1 MDFKKSVKTYFQKYA
16 TFNGRASRSEFWYF
30 WLLTF
35 AVYAI
40 VLILSNTILL
50 ILYNIVPTAD
60 VSIGLIV
67 VLGVFFLATLIPLIA
82 VTARRLHDVN
92 KSGWFQIIP
101 LPFLLFTDLLFLA
114 GVVFPKIPPVLIGV
128 GLYIYLIVLY
138 CSEGGKKNNRFGKS
152 INLRKKG

>member
-101 LPFLLFTDLLFLA
+101 LPFLLLS
-114 GVVFPKIPPVLIGV
+114 GVVLPKIPSALMGM

-138 CSEGGKKNNRFGKS
+138 LSVGGKKNNRFGKG
-152 INLRKKG
+152 INLKK

>member
-1 MDFKKSVKTYFQKYA
+1 MNFKKPVKTYFKKYA

-40 VLILSNTILL
+40 VLILSNTTLL
-50 ILYNIVPTAD
+50 ILHNIVPTAD

-67 VLGVFFLATLIPLIA
+67 VLGVIFLATLVPFIA

-101 LPFLLFTDLLFLA
+101 LPFLLLS
-114 GVVFPKIPPVLIGV
+114 GVVLPKIPSVLIGM
-128 GLYIYLIVLY
+128 GLYIYLFVLY
-138 CSEGGKKNNRFGKS
+138 CSAGGKKKNRFGKG
-152 INLRKKG
+152 INLKK

>member
-1 MDFKKSVKTYFQKYA
+1 MDFKKSVKTCFQKYA

-30 WLLTF
+30 WLLNYT
-35 AVYAI
+35 VYAI
-40 VLILSNTILL
+40 LLILSNK
-50 ILYNIVPTAD
+50 VPTAN

-101 LPFLLFTDLLFLA
+101 LPFLLLS
-114 GVVFPKIPPVLIGV
+114 GVVLPKIPSVLMGM
-128 GLYIYLIVLY
+128 GLYIYLFILY
-138 CSEGGKKNNRFGKS
+138 CSAGGKKKNRFGKG
-152 INLRKKG
+152 INLKK